1 MSITRSVE
9 VTIGVVLLVAILF
22 LGFTS
27 CSQRKA
33 LENKTQEA
41 SVATGDAEAYRT
53 YNKGSKEIAARKE
66 KADAAM
72 DEALKGN
79 QEWADEPVP
88 ADVAVLLC
96 HDPDAACRADQ
107 EVSDH

>member
-1 MSITRSVE
+1 MSITRYVE
-9 VTIGVVLLVAILF
+9 LIVGGLLLAAVLL

-27 CSQRKA
+27 CTQRRA
-33 LENKTQEA
+33 LEAKTEEA

-53 YNKGSKEIAARKE
+53 YNKGSKEIAAKKE
-66 KADAAM
+66 IADAAM
-72 DEALKGN
+72 DEALKRN

-88 ADVAVLLC
+88 ADVADLLC

-107 EVSDH
+107 EVSDN